1 MVGIL
6 QEIAYAKINL
16 ALHVRGREPDGYHR
30 IETIFA
36 FCEHGD
42 VLSYSEASWLSVTVI
57 GPFAGDLANEP
68 ANSVELTAR
77 SLFLTGAFVLDKK
90 LPVASGLGGG
100 SADAAA
106 TLRLAGRIQGMTQ
119 DEMMSAAPGLGA
131 DGPACLLSRT
141 ARGDGRGDL
150 VAPLDIPGLAGTPV
164 LLVNPGVPVRTPS
177 VFADWDGVD
186 MGPLDDWESGGND
199 LEAPARRLAPV
210 IGEVLDAL
218 AGARTARMSG
228 SGATCFG
235 LYADKAD
242 RDAAAARIAAAHP
255 GWWLLKSRLR

>member
-1 MVGIL
+1 M
-6 QEIAYAKINL
+6 QETAYAKINL

-42 VLSYSEASWLSVTVI
+42 VLSYSEASWLSVTVV
-57 GPFAGDLANEP
+57 GPFAGDLANAP
-68 ANSVELTAR
+68 VNSVELAAQAVG
-77 SLFLTGAFVLDKK
+77 LTGAFVLDKK
-90 LPVASGLGGG
+90 LPVAAGIGGG
-100 SADAAA
+100 TADAAA
-106 TLRLAGRIQGMTQ
+106 TLRLAGRVQGLSPE
-119 DEMMSAAPGLGA
+119 EMMNVAPTLGA

-164 LLVNPGVPVRTPS
+164 LLVNPGVPLRTPS
-177 VFADWDGVD
+177 VFGDWDGID
-186 MGPLDDWESGGND
+186 RGSLEDWEAGGND

-210 IGEVLDAL
+210 IGDVLDAL
-218 AGARTARMSG
+218 AGARVARMSG

-255 GWWLLKSRLR
+255 GWWLMKSRLR

>member
-1 MVGIL
+1 M
-6 QEIAYAKINL
+6 QETAYAKINL
-16 ALHVRGREPDGYHR
+16 ALHVRERLPGGYHR

-57 GPFAGDLANEP
+57 GPFAGDLANGP
-68 ANSVELTAR
+68 PNSVELIAQR
-77 SLFLTGAFVLDKK
+77 LLLTGAFVLDKK
-90 LPVASGLGGG
+90 LPVAAGIGGG
-100 SADAAA
+100 TADAAA
-106 TLRLAGRIQGMTQ
+106 TLRLAGRIQGLSQ
-119 DEMMSAAPGLGA
+119 DEMMSVAPGLGA

-141 ARGDGRGDL
+141 ARGEGRGDL

-177 VFADWDGVD
+177 VFGGWDGVD
-186 MGPLDDWESGGND
+186 KGPLEDWESGGND

-210 IGEVLDAL
+210 IGEVLAAL

-235 LYADKAD
+235 LYDNKAD
-242 RDAAAARIAAAHP
+242 RDAAAARIAAAQP